1 MKSAITAIFV
11 ASMALGGTACAKEEP
26 KAAPAKTEA
35 KAETKPADKAAAK
48 DSGTPEVKRVCIKT
62 TDAKTGKEIEKC
74 RDVKIH
80 KKLEGTEIPPK
91 K

>member
-1 MKSAITAIFV
+1 MKTIVTALL
-11 ASMALGGTACAKEEP
+11 AATMTLGGAACAKEEA
-26 KAAPAKTEA
+26 KAPAAKAEA
-35 KAETKPADKAAAK
+35 KAEAKPADKAATK
-48 DSGTPEVKRVCIKT
+48 DTATPEVKRVCIKT

>member
-11 ASMALGGTACAKEEP
+11 ASMALTGTACAKEEP
-26 KAAPAKTEA
+26 KAAPATTA
-35 KAETKPADKAAAK
+35 KADAK
-48 DSGTPEVKRVCIKT
+48 DTAKDTAKAPETKRVCIKT

>member
-1 MKSAITAIFV
+1 MKSAITAIFAATMV
-11 ASMALGGTACAKEEP
+11 LGGAACAKEEP
-26 KAAPAKTEA
+26 KAAPAKAEA
-35 KAETKPADKAAAK
+35 KAETKAAAK
-48 DSGTPEVKRVCIKT
+48 DTATPEVKRVCIKT

>member
-1 MKSAITAIFV
+1 LRPPWRWAQQHAKITPV
-11 ASMALGGTACAKEEP
+11 
-26 KAAPAKTEA
+26 
-35 KAETKPADKAAAK
+35 KAETKDAVKAADTDAAAPK
-48 DSGTPEVKRVCIKT
+48 VKRVCIKT

>member
-1 MKSAITAIFV
+1 MKIIITSIF
-11 ASMALGGTACAKEEP
+11 AATMALGTAACAKEEP
-26 KAAPAKTEA
+26 KMTPVKAEA
-35 KAETKPADKAAAK
+35 KDTAKPADSDAAAPK
-48 DSGTPEVKRVCIKT
+48 VKRVCIKT